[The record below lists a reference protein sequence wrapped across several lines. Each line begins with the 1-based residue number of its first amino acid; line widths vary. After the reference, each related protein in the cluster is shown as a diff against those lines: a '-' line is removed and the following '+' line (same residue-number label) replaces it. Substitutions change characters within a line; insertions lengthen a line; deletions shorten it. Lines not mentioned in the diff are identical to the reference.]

1 MVRGRRSVPL
11 DTVTALPTRQRYLAE
26 GLWDDTTLAGRVR
39 HHGSAK
45 PDAIAVVDGAGCHS
59 FGRLCSDAAGFAA
72 SLSELGVEH
81 GTVVSAQLPNRYEF
95 AVVAVAVQSLGAVI
109 NPLLPNY
116 RARELGAVFS
126 TAGPRVIVTPA
137 EYRGFDH
144 RVLVPEVAEATGVR
158 PHHVVVGGDAGPGA
172 TAYAQLARASNAPLR
187 GGRPEAVSELI
198 FTSGTEARPK
208 AIMHTEQTANFSVR
222 IAHDDLGLSED
233 DVVWM
238 PSPLGHSTGFNYGL
252 RFALYHGLSI
262 VLQDRWD
269 GEEAAR
275 LVAREGCS
283 YTMAATTFLQDLTE
297 SARRLDI
304 SLESLKYFGCGGATV
319 PPPLV
324 QQAQATG
331 IDVLR
336 LYGSTEVL
344 VGSWNRPGST
354 AAQKQFT
361 DGVAMSHIEM
371 E

>member
-1 MVRGRRSVPL
+1 MSGQWVVPA
-11 DTVTALPTRQRYLAE
+11 DAVTPAVTRQRYLAE

-39 HHGSAK
+39 HHGSAM
-45 PDAIAVVDGAGCHS
+45 PDAIAVVDDAGSYS

-172 TAYAQLARASNAPLR
+172 TGYAQLARASNAPLR

-238 PSPLGHSTGFNYGL
+238 PSPTRTLDGLQLWAALRPLPRSSTRPAGPVERRGGGRIWSGTKRAPTPWPRPPSSKTWWRRPSRGGVPLGSL
-252 RFALYHGLSI
+252 RF
-262 VLQDRWD
+262 
-269 GEEAAR
+269 
-275 LVAREGCS
+275 
-283 YTMAATTFLQDLTE
+283 
-297 SARRLDI
+297 
-304 SLESLKYFGCGGATV
+304 FGCGGAAV
-319 PPPLV
+319 PPAPGRCGRG
-324 QQAQATG
+324 A
-331 IDVLR
+331 R
-336 LYGSTEVL
+336 
-344 VGSWNRPGST
+344 RPGPTPVRVHRGAGGDLEPTEPRASSIADT
-354 AAQKQFT
+354 PT
-361 DGVAMSHIEM
+361 GRP
-371 E
+371 